1 MQNRQLYR
9 DISLRPKTTQFFID
23 ELPLLFVAI
32 TGLVYGGMDDA
43 PLGSIATLFA
53 VLLSLYL
60 AYQLIYLKRIRYHIG
75 SEQLTAAHGV
85 FQRSTGYI
93 ELYRVVDFHE
103 HQTLLQQIFGL
114 KTVTVLSMDRTT
126 PKLALIGLPKQT
138 AIVELIRERVEFNKK
153 EKASMRSP
161 IIKILVLPLVLLLTH
176 TAKAQIVTA
185 NPLEYVALA
194 EGNELILAKVRD
206 QIDGQKKTALL
217 QNTIAAEFE
226 QMRQWEKK
234 YNSYLKTASG
244 FASSIKACTHLY
256 NDGVRIFITLGK
268 LKNAVSDNPQG
279 IVASISMNNLYIET
293 ATELVTVFSL
303 LRDAVAKGGKE
314 NMLTGAERSQTLWAL
329 NDQLSAFQKKLNLL
343 YLSIRTYTMTDVWNN
358 ATAGMLDRNNGEIAQ
373 IAMRRWRRAAT
384 IR

>member
-60 AYQLIYLKRIRYHIG
+60 AYRLIYLKRIRYHIG
-75 SEQLTAAHGV
+75 S
-85 FQRSTGYI
+85 

-153 EKASMRSP
+153 RKGIYE
-161 IIKILVLPLVLLLTH
+161 
-176 TAKAQIVTA
+176 
-185 NPLEYVALA
+185 
-194 EGNELILAKVRD
+194 
-206 QIDGQKKTALL
+206 
-217 QNTIAAEFE
+217 
-226 QMRQWEKK
+226 
-234 YNSYLKTASG
+234 
-244 FASSIKACTHLY
+244 
-256 NDGVRIFITLGK
+256 IT
-268 LKNAVSDNPQG
+268 NH
-279 IVASISMNNLYIET
+279 
-293 ATELVTVFSL
+293 
-303 LRDAVAKGGKE
+303 
-314 NMLTGAERSQTLWAL
+314 
-329 NDQLSAFQKKLNLL
+329 
-343 YLSIRTYTMTDVWNN
+343 
-358 ATAGMLDRNNGEIAQ
+358 
-373 IAMRRWRRAAT
+373 
-384 IR
+384 